1 MMEFTESSESTDHFW
16 DQDLQDVLNI
26 LGLDNY
32 GNTHSSCYP
41 ANNAIVILG
50 EGDQRPPAL
59 QHAFGEEAN
68 FFEVPQNIRQLPRDQ
83 KALKNKYVPE
93 VYSTSNPGMKVQS
106 NCSVF
111 PGNQHLQKIGQTETD
126 YGASVVPTVNVPGN
140 TNQPISTPNTSC
152 KMDSALFTTEASAFG
167 VKRSRKD
174 QAKLQAK
181 YPDREETENSSPFKR
196 RSRSPIQSASKLF
209 GILSLILQ
217 ALDGPLTTEL
227 EERYECVLQTTLIEI
242 QNARRHLGTVQ

>member
-1 MMEFTESSESTDHFW
+1 MIEFTESGESTDHFW
-16 DQDLQDVLNI
+16 DQDLQDALNI

-41 ANNAIVILG
+41 VNNAIVILD
-50 EGDQRPPAL
+50 ESDQRPPAL

-68 FFEVPQNIRQLPRDQ
+68 FFEVPQNIRQLPHDQ

-93 VYSTSNPGMKVQS
+93 DVYSTSNPAMKVLS

-111 PGNQHLQKIGQTETD
+111 PGNQHLQKVGQTETD
-126 YGASVVPTVNVPGN
+126 YGASVVPTGKVPG
-140 TNQPISTPNTSC
+140 TPSTSC
-152 KMDSALFTTEASAFG
+152 KMDSPVFTTEASAFG
-167 VKRSRKD
+167 VKRSRKN

-196 RSRSPIQSASKLF
+196 KSRSPMQSASKLF

-242 QNARRHLGTVQ
+242 QNARRHLGTGQ